1 MSKILNEISQA
12 KYLFGYK
19 RGVIIS
25 EQNSKLEMLPVKYMK
40 CEGGEGDVDSNI
52 VTFGNIGDKMII
64 KFKDEPK
71 PKDSTDSILTCLGGN
86 ETMKDKC
93 FEISKEGNNYMAG
106 LRVDCMTGKYN

>member
-19 RGVIIS
+19 RGVVIS
-25 EQNSKLEMLPVKYMK
+25 EQTSNNEMLPVKYMK
-40 CEGGEGDVDSNI
+40 CEGGEGDVDPNI
-52 VTFGNIGDKMII
+52 ITFGNIGGKMIV

-71 PKDSTDSILTCLGGN
+71 PKDSSDSILTCLGGD
-86 ETMKDKC
+86 EPMKDRC
-93 FEISKEGNNYMAG
+93 FEISKDGTKYMTG